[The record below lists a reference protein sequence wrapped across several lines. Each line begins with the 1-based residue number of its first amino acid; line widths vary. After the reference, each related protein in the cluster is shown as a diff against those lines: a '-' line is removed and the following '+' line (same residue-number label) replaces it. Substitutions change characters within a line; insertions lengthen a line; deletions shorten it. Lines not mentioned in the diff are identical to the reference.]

1 MLISLSNLAAMGKI
15 QKTKNNKLRRH
26 LWKWSMDDKKMNS
39 VFITNFLYLRSFN
52 ISFYFQ

>member
-26 LWKWSMDDKKMNS
+26 LWKWSMDDKKW
-39 VFITNFLYLRSFN
+39 IQCL
-52 ISFYFQ
+52 